1 MQKHLQ
7 KLLLIVAMMVVP
19 WVTQGQTLGEYI
31 FSTGTDSSKW
41 VNMSSATQILSP
53 SGSDGL
59 ASSLQNIG
67 FTFPFG
73 EADYTQYS
81 VNTDGNLR
89 LGSTV
94 TGTGSYSTPFS
105 SSACNTNSPKINAFG
120 CDGYGNSGT
129 HYVKSLL
136 TEDDNGDTLLAVEF
150 CTGTYTSST
159 RSYLYKWQIHLYQN
173 GNVEIV
179 FPDSSGIPSTAPAV
193 THQCGMCVNASDG
206 WIISSS
212 TNTASTFTNGSS
224 TTNASG
230 TWFDANR
237 YYRFERPI
245 ITCPRTSPL
254 TQTNATLSSVTIE
267 WTEMGEATAWVL
279 EYDTVDFV
287 PGSGAG
293 NLEYPTT
300 TTYTI
305 NGLDSAHSYYIYLH
319 ADCGGDTSLNRFILA
334 RTLSSTPATIPFYCD
349 FEGDSLNG
357 WELLNGNQTN
367 IWVIDSAVNHGGN
380 KSLYISNDN
389 GLSNAYNTS
398 SISYAYAYRTIDFPD
413 SGEFNYSY
421 DWRSQGESHN
431 YDFTRVFLAPV
442 SYVWIENQN
451 PAESTYAFASWS
463 HPADW
468 IELTEQFGSP
478 ANLSQSSTWRTA
490 TGTFRVESPSTFNLV
505 FAWANDGSGGTQPPT
520 AIDNIAISMN
530 TCPAPV
536 VAIDHTTTDSIIV
549 TWTPGGSESM
559 WLVVTDSISVVTYDT
574 FFVYDNLAANTDYT
588 FTVRALCDAGDTS
601 LPVTV
606 SGRTSCGAITRLPFF
621 ESFEAY
627 PSGASSYAPPD
638 CGIPCWYRLDN
649 ASTYHFGYVGSR
661 SSWPSGGHTG
671 TGFLYYYMPTTAG
684 TYADW
689 IITVLPPID
698 VNEYPINTLQ
708 MSFWVKMNSAST
720 SGNIVIGVMSN
731 PMDATSFV
739 PVDTV
744 SVAGNVYAE
753 KEAIFN
759 HYTGTG
765 QYIALRYTRNSSSTT
780 YYFVDDI
787 LVERIPDCPA
797 VHDLTANN
805 PSATTV
811 DLSWEEIGTATSWT
825 VEYVADG
832 DPDDSIQTVYAS
844 DTSITLTGLRPNTAY
859 TAMVT
864 VDCGSEVGGTAQV
877 SFRTACVFID
887 SLPYTYGFEDATTG
901 SSSSASF
908 APCYERLNNGSTYFG
923 YPYVGSSTYNHTP
936 SGSHGLYWYN
946 TTTTG
951 TYGDYQIVV
960 LPGIDTDLYPI
971 NTLQFSFWA
980 KASSSSYNPVFQV
993 GVMTDPTNASTFTQV
1008 GTVNVGNS
1016 TVWDEYTV
1024 PLGTYTGAGQ
1034 YVALKAV
1041 RPTSSW
1047 YAYVDDFTLEIMP
1060 SCPDVEDLNVMATIS
1075 NALVTW
1081 DYDTL
1086 LGITPSNY
1094 IIQYGYASD
1103 SLVGATVL
1111 NTSNTSIVL
1120 NGLTP
1125 DTTYTISVAVDCDG
1139 TTGAAAVLN
1148 FNTTDFPC
1156 LQWDTASGGP
1166 AITSVVGTPGT
1177 SSTNVMPTN
1186 GGYSYAY
1193 CNHLIRTS
1201 DIDLVGPANIT
1212 GIDFQFAGSSSMT
1225 NKTNCT
1231 LYMCHTSLTSCTD
1244 FANPTD
1250 LVLVY
1255 EGPLNC
1261 SPSTDG
1267 WNHFDFNRNNFAWD
1281 GTSNMMVAI
1290 VDNSGSTD
1298 ANATFYYENI
1308 GSAISH
1314 RVYRNDA
1321 PYTFAD
1327 LGTVTASNSVW
1338 RTNMRLTSGSH
1349 NCLTPAT
1356 CGAPAV
1362 WVDSVFP
1369 NTAYISW
1376 IPSHTESAWN
1386 IEYRILGS
1394 TAWTT
1399 AATGVST
1406 TSYTLTGLS
1415 ANTQYQVRVGS
1426 PCSDSTFFTT
1436 VAFRTECGLLSALPW
1451 SDDLESYSTSSSS
1464 TGSAFIP
1471 CFVRLNNG
1479 TSYGGY
1485 PYVSSS
1491 SSYSH
1496 GGGSKG
1502 LYWYNTTTTGS
1513 YGDYQCVVLPGIDT
1527 TIYPINTLQL
1537 RFWAKPS
1544 SSSYRPVFQM
1554 GIMSDPNDITTFQG
1568 IDTVTLTSSDWTVI
1582 EVPFTNFTGRGY
1594 YPAIKAVRPSSSWYA
1609 YVDDFH
1615 LELAPSCSRP
1625 TNLHS
1630 TGNTASSITID
1641 WNERNSA
1648 TEWEIA
1654 IETSSTATPTGDS
1667 IVNTHP
1673 LTVTGLTGGVNY
1685 YFYVRSICGVGDTS
1699 AWSEVLLAVPGSWN
1713 MRANQTDT
1721 LHMCGGIIYDEG
1733 GANGNYFTASQNSYI
1748 IIQPNAPNNLVSVS
1762 GTSHTEGTFDYIRI
1776 YDGIGT
1782 GGTEL
1787 WNDYGVSAT
1796 QTFGPLVSTTGPI
1809 TVYFHT
1815 DGSVYYD
1822 GFAINVTCIPT
1833 HCRVTNIS
1841 LDTAVTPS
1849 DNQLALTWDTNGA
1862 MYYEVEYGNAGFTQ
1876 GTGTTLTTYTN
1887 SIIIPGLTGLSNYDV
1902 YVRSICGVG
1911 DTGIWSMGTFQ
1922 TALCANPTELYSYDS
1937 TMTATTSSYGP
1948 MGYSFYNY
1956 GYIQTLID
1964 SAQMAGLTD
1973 PINAFA

>member
-1 MQKHLQ
+1 M
-7 KLLLIVAMMVVP
+7 
-19 WVTQGQTLGEYI
+19 
-31 FSTGTDSSKW
+31 
-41 VNMSSATQILSP
+41 
-53 SGSDGL
+53 
-59 ASSLQNIG
+59 
-67 FTFPFG
+67 
-73 EADYTQYS
+73 
-81 VNTDGNLR
+81 
-89 LGSTV
+89 

-193 THQCGMCVNASDG
+193 THQCGMCVNASDS
-206 WIISSS
+206 WIIRSS
-212 TNTASTFTNGSS
+212 THTASTFTNGSS

-267 WTEMGEATAWVL
+267 WTEMSEATAWVL

-389 GLSNAYNTS
+389 ALSNAYNTS

-413 SGEFNYSY
+413 SGEFNHSY

-451 PAESTYAFASWS
+451 PAESTYAFASWN

-478 ANLSQSSTWRTA
+478 VNLSQSSAWRTA

-536 VAIDHTTTDSIIV
+536 VAIDHITTDSIIV

-606 SGRTSCGAITRLPFF
+606 SGRTSCGAITRLPLF

-638 CGIPCWYRLDN
+638 CGIPCWYRLNN

-661 SSWPSGGHTG
+661 SSWPSGGH
-671 TGFLYYYMPTTAG
+671 
-684 TYADW
+684 
-689 IITVLPPID
+689 
-698 VNEYPINTLQ
+698 
-708 MSFWVKMNSAST
+708 
-720 SGNIVIGVMSN
+720 
-731 PMDATSFV
+731 
-739 PVDTV
+739 
-744 SVAGNVYAE
+744 
-753 KEAIFN
+753 
-759 HYTGTG
+759 
-765 QYIALRYTRNSSSTT
+765 
-780 YYFVDDI
+780 
-787 LVERIPDCPA
+787 
-797 VHDLTANN
+797 
-805 PSATTV
+805 
-811 DLSWEEIGTATSWT
+811 
-825 VEYVADG
+825 
-832 DPDDSIQTVYAS
+832 TVYAS

-1047 YAYVDDFTLEIMP
+1047 YAYVDDF
-1060 SCPDVEDLNVMATIS
+1060 
-1075 NALVTW
+1075 
-1081 DYDTL
+1081 
-1086 LGITPSNY
+1086 
-1094 IIQYGYASD
+1094 
-1103 SLVGATVL
+1103 
-1111 NTSNTSIVL
+1111 
-1120 NGLTP
+1120 
-1125 DTTYTISVAVDCDG
+1125 
-1139 TTGAAAVLN
+1139 
-1148 FNTTDFPC
+1148 
-1156 LQWDTASGGP
+1156 
-1166 AITSVVGTPGT
+1166 
-1177 SSTNVMPTN
+1177 
-1186 GGYSYAY
+1186 
-1193 CNHLIRTS
+1193 
-1201 DIDLVGPANIT
+1201 
-1212 GIDFQFAGSSSMT
+1212 
-1225 NKTNCT
+1225 
-1231 LYMCHTSLTSCTD
+1231 
-1244 FANPTD
+1244 
-1250 LVLVY
+1250 
-1255 EGPLNC
+1255 
-1261 SPSTDG
+1261 
-1267 WNHFDFNRNNFAWD
+1267 
-1281 GTSNMMVAI
+1281 
-1290 VDNSGSTD
+1290 
-1298 ANATFYYENI
+1298 
-1308 GSAISH
+1308 
-1314 RVYRNDA
+1314 
-1321 PYTFAD
+1321 
-1327 LGTVTASNSVW
+1327 
-1338 RTNMRLTSGSH
+1338 
-1349 NCLTPAT
+1349 
-1356 CGAPAV
+1356 
-1362 WVDSVFP
+1362 
-1369 NTAYISW
+1369 
-1376 IPSHTESAWN
+1376 
-1386 IEYRILGS
+1386 
-1394 TAWTT
+1394 
-1399 AATGVST
+1399 
-1406 TSYTLTGLS
+1406 
-1415 ANTQYQVRVGS
+1415 
-1426 PCSDSTFFTT
+1426 
-1436 VAFRTECGLLSALPW
+1436 
-1451 SDDLESYSTSSSS
+1451 
-1464 TGSAFIP
+1464 
-1471 CFVRLNNG
+1471 
-1479 TSYGGY
+1479 
-1485 PYVSSS
+1485 
-1491 SSYSH
+1491 
-1496 GGGSKG
+1496 
-1502 LYWYNTTTTGS
+1502 
-1513 YGDYQCVVLPGIDT
+1513 
-1527 TIYPINTLQL
+1527 
-1537 RFWAKPS
+1537 
-1544 SSSYRPVFQM
+1544 
-1554 GIMSDPNDITTFQG
+1554 
-1568 IDTVTLTSSDWTVI
+1568 
-1582 EVPFTNFTGRGY
+1582 
-1594 YPAIKAVRPSSSWYA
+1594 
-1609 YVDDFH
+1609 H

-1748 IIQPNAPNNLVSVS
+1748 IIQPNAPNNVVSVS
-1762 GTSHTEGTFDYIRI
+1762 GTSYTEGTFDYIRI

-1787 WNDYGVSAT
+1787 
-1796 QTFGPLVSTTGPI
+1796 
-1809 TVYFHT
+1809 
-1815 DGSVYYD
+1815 
-1822 GFAINVTCIPT
+1822 
-1833 HCRVTNIS
+1833 
-1841 LDTAVTPS
+1841 
-1849 DNQLALTWDTNGA
+1849 
-1862 MYYEVEYGNAGFTQ
+1862 
-1876 GTGTTLTTYTN
+1876 
-1887 SIIIPGLTGLSNYDV
+1887 
-1902 YVRSICGVG
+1902 
-1911 DTGIWSMGTFQ
+1911 
-1922 TALCANPTELYSYDS
+1922 
-1937 TMTATTSSYGP
+1937 
-1948 MGYSFYNY
+1948 
-1956 GYIQTLID
+1956 
-1964 SAQMAGLTD
+1964 
-1973 PINAFA
+1973 